1 MLIVDLYKYWHE
13 QEEGKQRQLKKK
25 KIQLFNPIIKGKKSL
40 LGIGNIQ
47 MTFDLQGDS
56 YRMNELESNGQLYSL
71 GTVWDTLSDKKF
83 DFYADRIDLDNN
95 KGTCEINGFSL
106 INLFNTQLRLDFSKT
121 KYSKD
126 GKYHSP
132 NLLEIWQEIKESL
145 IERDKIINS
154 YFWKEMAIFKNS
166 SNPSV
171 GVDKNGNTIKIEVP
185 EEAMKEFNKLT
196 DSDTTK
202 KVYEYNNY
210 MGQNMVVNLWQFL
223 RPLLVYCDYRLD
235 MWLVDGVLNLKLKNV
250 IKEPVMS
257 LNEFKDLLT
266 IEDMK
271 PKYNII
277 EASVKYESVIPTDG
291 KIEVEIDEYKNAD
304 KSKQLDPVPYIYSEM
319 YEIDDNFDEE
329 KQKPYKKANG
339 DFDES
344 KIRVLDIT
352 YVYGKY
358 LDSSYTWEK
367 FNFDKSLPIMI
378 REGFIWE
385 YDEYLN
391 YGETEKHKGI
401 YNANIFLKWTQD
413 KKYKYYIKKQ
423 PKITP
428 RPTNDIST
436 VRYALNTEN
445 KIVKLA
451 DDTLVDIK
459 LPFNL
464 AYFEEKTLAEA
475 QSKAIL
481 TLAKNRYA
489 YRITYIANVDTYKQ
503 PFYVGDYVEVYF
515 YGKTLKLPITEIEYE
530 NIDNQLQETI
540 ILGADIPEIEE
551 LVAYGVKKGAEVK
564 V

>member
-121 KYSKD
+121 KYSEN

-154 YFWKEMAIFKNS
+154 YFWEEMAIFKNS
-166 SNPSV
+166 VKPHK
-171 GVDKNGNTIKIEVP
+171 D
-185 EEAMKEFNKLT
+185 ALKETQCNYQSLISKE
-196 DSDTTK
+196 TTA

-250 IKEPVMS
+250 IKEPVMK

-277 EASVKYESVIPTDG
+277 EASVKYESVIPTDEWKKTTETEYNAEEDEQNK
-291 KIEVEIDEYKNAD
+291 KIEKEEGASYFNIEILKSENINYNEYNTKTITI
-304 KSKQLDPVPYIYSEM
+304 IYGTEQ
-319 YEIDDNFDEE
+319 DLN
-329 KQKPYKKANG
+329 
-339 DFDES
+339 
-344 KIRVLDIT
+344 
-352 YVYGKY
+352 
-358 LDSSYTWEK
+358 SSSTWER
-367 FNFDKSLPIMI
+367 FYF
-378 REGFIWE
+378 
-385 YDEYLN
+385 
-391 YGETEKHKGI
+391 TEE
-401 YNANIFLKWTQD
+401 D
-413 KKYKYYIKKQ
+413 KKNPIIIKKEFDLRWEELVGYNQYETHTKKYMNDIKLTWKVDPIDVYYIKKE

-530 NIDNQLQETI
+530 NMDNQLQETI

>member
-106 INLFNTQLRLDFSKT
+106 INLFNTQLRLDFSKE
-121 KYSKD
+121 KYSSD
-126 GKYHSP
+126 SKYHSP

-154 YFWKEMAIFKNS
+154 YFWKEMAVFKNS
-166 SNPSV
+166 EKPSV
-171 GVDKNGNTIKIEVP
+171 GVDKDGKPLPVP
-185 EEAMKEFNKLT
+185 EEVIKEFNKLT
-196 DSDTTK
+196 DTETTT

-235 MWLVDGVLNLKLKNV
+235 MWLVDGVLNLKLKSV
-250 IKEPVMS
+250 IKEPVKT

-277 EASVKYESVIPTDG
+277 EATIKYESVIPSDG
-291 KIEVEIDEYKNAD
+291 KREVTEDEYRKIENQN
-304 KSKQLDPVPYIYSEM
+304 KQLDPVPYIYSEK
-319 YEIDDNFDEE
+319 YKIDDNFDEE

-358 LDSSYTWEK
+358 LNSSYTWEK

-378 REGFIWE
+378 PEGFIWE
-385 YDEYLN
+385 YDEYLD
-391 YGETEKHKGI
+391 YGKTEKHKGF
-401 YNANIFLKWTQD
+401 YNANIFLNWTQD
-413 KKYKYYIKKQ
+413 KRNKYYLKKD
-423 PKITP
+423 PKVTP
-428 RPTNDIST
+428 RPNDIAT
-436 VRYALNTEN
+436 VRYALDTDNR
-445 KIVKLA
+445 IVKLEK
-451 DDTLVDIK
+451 DTNVNIK
-459 LPFNL
+459 FPFNL
-464 AYFEEKTLAEA
+464 AYFEEKTLTEA

-530 NIDNQLQETI
+530 NMDNQLQETI

>member
-25 KIQLFNPIIKGKKSL
+25 KIQLLNPIIKGKKSL

-106 INLFNTQLRLDFSKT
+106 INLFNTQLRLDFSREEYNQNGKT
-121 KYSKD
+121 YQD
-126 GKYHSP
+126 P
-132 NLLEIWQEIKESL
+132 NLLEIWQEIKKML
-145 IERDKIINS
+145 IERDKLINS
-154 YFWKEMAIFKNS
+154 YFWKEMAVFKNS
-166 SNPSV
+166 TEPFSNAP
-171 GVDKNGNTIKIEVP
+171 KEAIEAYNALKSN
-185 EEAMKEFNKLT
+185 EL
-196 DSDTTK
+196 TK
-202 KVYEYNNY
+202 KVHEYGKY
-210 MGQNMVVNLWQFL
+210 RGQNMVVNLWQFL
-223 RPLLVYCDYRLD
+223 RPLLVYCDYKLD
-235 MWLVDGVLNLKLKNV
+235 MYLKDGILYLKLKEVN
-250 IKEPVMS
+250 KEPVFE
-257 LNEFKDLLT
+257 LNEFKDLLK

-277 EASVKYESVIPTDG
+277 EATIKHESVIPTDG
-291 KIEVEIDEYKNAD
+291 RREVEKEEYEADENRNYRLPIEYIDNGG
-304 KSKQLDPVPYIYSEM
+304 Q
-319 YEIDDNFDEE
+319 YEINTNYEIPSDNKYAIKNIQVFYGTE
-329 KQKPYKKANG
+329 KELN
-339 DFDES
+339 DS
-344 KIRVLDIT
+344 
-352 YVYGKY
+352 Y
-358 LDSSYTWEK
+358 LWEK
-367 FNFDKSLPIMI
+367 FYFTDEDKKKP
-378 REGFIWE
+378 FIIKKDFTLEWTIPKDYNE
-385 YDEYLN
+385 Y
-391 YGETEKHKGI
+391 ETKTKKYEK
-401 YNANIFLKWTQD
+401 NILLKWTLNSPTP
-413 KKYKYYIKKQ
+413 KYYLKKL
-423 PKITP
+423 PKVEP
-428 RPTNDIST
+428 RPNDIAT
-436 VRYALNTEN
+436 VRYALDTDNR
-445 KIVKLA
+445 IVKLEK
-451 DDTLVDIK
+451 DTNVNIK

-489 YRITYIANVDTYKQ
+489 YRISYIADVERFVNA
-503 PFYVGDYVEVYF
+503 FEIGDYVEVYF

-530 NIDNQLQETI
+530 NMDNQLQQTI

>member
-71 GTVWDTLSDKKF
+71 GTLWDTLSDKKF

-106 INLFNTQLRLDFSKT
+106 INLFNTQLRLDFSKH

-196 DSDTTK
+196 NSETTA

-235 MWLVDGVLNLKLKNV
+235 IWLLDGVLNLKLKSV

-277 EASVKYESVIPTDG
+277 EASVKYESVIPTDE
-291 KIEVEIDEYKNAD
+291 KIKVTEIEYKNTPEEYQISD
-304 KSKQLDPVPYIYSEM
+304 SKEVIGGKFNIKILTSGDINYNEYNSKEISTIYGTRQ
-319 YEIDDNFDEE
+319 DLN
-329 KQKPYKKANG
+329 
-339 DFDES
+339 
-344 KIRVLDIT
+344 L
-352 YVYGKY
+352 
-358 LDSSYTWEK
+358 SSTWERFYFTK
-367 FNFDKSLPIMI
+367 QEKENPII
-378 REGFIWE
+378 IKKGFKLQYEKLIGYNQYETQTEEYNYDIMLTWE
-385 YDEYLN
+385 EL
-391 YGETEKHKGI
+391 T
-401 YNANIFLKWTQD
+401 APA
-413 KKYKYYIKKQ
+413 YYIKKQ

-530 NIDNQLQETI
+530 NMDNQLQETI